1 MRCKDLKD
9 SAKVLA
15 KVPGPWVPGYYALLR
30 GTQKRR
36 DRLHAANQSQAAK
49 K

>member
-1 MRCKDLKD
+1 MRQKDLRDAK
-9 SAKVLA
+9 KVLS
-15 KVPGPWVPGYYALLR
+15 KVPMPWVPGYYALLR

-49 K
+49 V